1 MTQKRMPLEWPADL
15 VPGRPASQLEN
26 LTAPA
31 M

>member
-1 MTQKRMPLEWPADL
+1 MTRKRMPLEWLADL
-15 VPGRPASQLEN
+15 APGRLASQLEN